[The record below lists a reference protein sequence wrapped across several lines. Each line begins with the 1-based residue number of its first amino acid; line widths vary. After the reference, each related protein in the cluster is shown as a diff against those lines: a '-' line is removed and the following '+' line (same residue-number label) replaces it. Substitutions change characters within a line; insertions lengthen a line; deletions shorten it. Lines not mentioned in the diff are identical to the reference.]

1 MILENIRFL
10 VTQNENREILE
21 NIDLRIE
28 DGKITE
34 ISENIEAEDE
44 KIDCS
49 NKIVLPGLINC
60 HTHVSMSLLRGVS
73 DDKELDEWLHEEI
86 IPRETELSPQDVYD
100 GAVLGIKEML
110 KSGTTCFNDM
120 YAPEE
125 KVAEAVDKTGI
136 RAVLANG
143 IIERSDID
151 SRLEESKEFIESFA
165 DHPRIKPA
173 VSPHAVYTC
182 SEAALKTLRDQA
194 EELDTSLHIHLS
206 ETKSENE
213 EFEAENG
220 ERPVEFLE
228 RIGLLDE
235 NTIAA
240 HCTHL
245 TEEEIDLLAENSVS
259 VSHNPCANLKLGSG
273 IAPVPALLEKG
284 VSVGLGTDG
293 PASNNSFNMF
303 EEMKFASLIQKNS
316 DPETMSAQQALDMAT
331 VNGAEALGL
340 DGIGSVEEGNK
351 ADLVAVEVDEAVKP
365 AEKERIVSHLVFS
378 TPSVSETVV
387 DGEVLVRDGELVEK
401 VKDF

>member
-21 NIDLRIE
+21 DIDLRIE

-100 GAVLGIKEML
+100 GALLGIKEML

-151 SRLEESKEFIESFA
+151 SRLEESREFIESFRT
-165 DHPRIKPA
+165 HPRIKPV
-173 VSPHAVYTC
+173 VSPHAVYTV
-182 SEAALKTLRDQA
+182 SENSLEKLKEQA

-206 ETKSENE
+206 ETRSENE
-213 EFEAENG
+213 DFKAENG

-235 NTIAA
+235 NVIAA

-273 IAPVPALLEKG
+273 IAPVPELLEKE

-316 DPETMSAQQALDMAT
+316 DPETMSAQQVLDMAT

-340 DGIGSVEEGNK
+340 DNIGSIERGNK

-365 AEKERIVSHLVFS
+365 AEKDRIVSHLVFS